1 MVRKIKGY
9 TLFEILVVIT
19 LIAILSSFFIRE
31 ILVYVARERLK
42 ATTEEFAANLN
53 LIKTKSIISLT
64 PHGFC
69 FDNNTNSFVFFVDRN
84 LDLRYATGETIFEQ
98 KVSHGITFFVNNIN
112 ALSCP
117 NAIIFDR
124 RGEIIHNGT
133 TGFSVVFRNTFGEV
147 MNVTLNALGRI
158 SIKYGS

>member
-53 LIKTKSIISLT
+53 LIKTKSIISLI

-69 FDNNTNSFVFFVDRN
+69 FNKNTNSFVFFVDRN
-84 LDLRYATGETIFEQ
+84 FDLRYATGETIFEQ
-98 KVSHGITFFVNNIN
+98 KVSHGIKIFININ
-112 ALSCP
+112 AFRCP

-133 TGFSVVFRNTFGEV
+133 TGFSVVFNNTFGEV